1 MYEKRFDGKGEIYAR
16 FRPTYP
22 KAMLDYLYTKGGMHA
37 GSVIADVGAG
47 TGILTRLL
55 LERGCTVFVV
65 EPNADMRRKAEET
78 LRSFAACHF
87 TCGNAEQTLLPD
99 HSVHFVMAA
108 QAFHWFDRGKFK
120 NECMRI
126 LKRNGKIVLIWNCR
140 DETSALVQENERI
153 NRQYCPQFRGFSGG
167 MGTPAQREHV
177 LQEFFE
183 SPYDIQIFDNPLTF
197 HEDDFLG
204 RNFSS
209 SYAPDTAS
217 ETGQAYETA
226 LKALFQKY
234 SQAGT
239 LLVPNHTYCYIGTV

>member
-1 MYEKRFDGKGEIYAR
+1 M
-16 FRPTYP
+16 
-22 KAMLDYLYTKGGMHA
+22 
-37 GSVIADVGAG
+37 
-47 TGILTRLL
+47 
-55 LERGCTVFVV
+55 
-65 EPNADMRRKAEET
+65 
-78 LRSFAACHF
+78 
-87 TCGNAEQTLLPD
+87 
-99 HSVHFVMAA
+99 
-108 QAFHWFDRGKFK
+108 
-120 NECMRI
+120 
-126 LKRNGKIVLIWNCR
+126 KRNGKIVLIWNCR
-140 DETSALVQENERI
+140 DETSTLVQENERI

-197 HEDDFLG
+197 REDDFLG